1 MEDLIKEPIISV
13 GILRASEISV
23 DFSESF
29 VCKDLGLKY
38 SGHKEVT
45 LKNGV
50 PTIDG
55 LDVTG
60 LVFEPA
66 NGHSDFSIDN
76 VQIGIGFHW
85 DRRMRQTF
93 GGSVKFVVDGDKIW
107 TVNLIGVESYLKCVI
122 SSEMKSTSD
131 LELLKAHAVTS
142 RSWLM
147 AQVWGKSKFHGQ
159 QKREEDGEI
168 VTWRDREDHDLFDVC
183 ADDHCQRYQGVTM
196 ASNANVNKAIDAT
209 RGQLLV
215 YDGEVC
221 DARFSKC
228 CGGVTE
234 IFSSCWSDDEHPY
247 LQSFYDAL
255 RPPSNMPSRNMS
267 EAEARSWIMSYP
279 DAFCNTSD
287 DIVLSQV
294 LNDYDFTTKDF
305 FRWKI
310 VASGEELG
318 SLIHTKGGFDVGVVT
333 DLIPLRRG
341 PSGRIVRLKIVGDK
355 KSIIVGK
362 ELEIRRLLSPT
373 HLYSSAFVV
382 SRSGDGRN
390 FTINGAG
397 WGHGVGLCQ
406 IGAAVMANRGFSYRS
421 ILYHYFRRALI
432 EKHWS

>member
-60 LVFEPA
+60 LLFEPA

-107 TVNLIGVESYLKCVI
+107 AVNLIGVESYLKCVI

-215 YDGEVC
+215 YDGEINTGAKFVLTFNGSVKNPAIYNKETGEYIRLISTFTRG
-221 DARFSKC
+221 D
-228 CGGVTE
+228 E
-234 IFSSCWSDDEHPY
+234 IEID
-247 LQSFYDAL
+247 
-255 RPPSNMPSRNMS
+255 
-267 EAEARSWIMSYP
+267 
-279 DAFCNTSD
+279 T
-287 DIVLSQV
+287 
-294 LNDYDFTTKDF
+294 
-305 FRWKI
+305 
-310 VASGEELG
+310 
-318 SLIHTKGGFDVGVVT
+318 TKGGRGVKKIN
-333 DLIPLRRG
+333 DLETNT
-341 PSGRIVRLKIVGDK
+341 K
-355 KSIIVGK
+355 
-362 ELEIRRLLSPT
+362 
-373 HLYSSAFVV
+373 
-382 SRSGDGRN
+382 
-390 FTINGAG
+390 
-397 WGHGVGLCQ
+397 
-406 IGAAVMANRGFSYRS
+406 
-421 ILYHYFRRALI
+421 
-432 EKHWS
+432 